1 MPWVFHLRVNEL
13 GYAFGMPLFLDSFW
27 RALVYCLMPRVMLL
41 SLLPLAMLLVLSV
54 SWGYFYWSPTQ
65 EWVREILASWQ
76 VLQGMMDWLQDKGA
90 AELQA
95 VMVPLVVIFAITPVL
110 VVISLLAVSLMMT
123 PALVDLV
130 VQRRFAHLAL
140 KHGGTTL
147 TSLVWTVGSTVIAMG
162 AMVITLP
169 LWAVPPLMFI
179 LPPLIWGWLS
189 YRVMVFDALVNHASR
204 DERLAIGRQHRAG
217 LLTIGVLTGYL
228 GALPSLVWASGAVFA
243 AAFLVLIPLAIW
255 IYALVFAFTSLWFA
269 HYSLAALEALRAE
282 SGTVVMGALVPLP
295 EVASADDPINPPR
308 PPFG

>member
-1 MPWVFHLRVNEL
+1 
-13 GYAFGMPLFLDSFW
+13 MPLFLDSFW
-27 RALVYCLMPRVMLL
+27 RALAYCLMPRVMLL

-65 EWVREILASWQ
+65 EWVREMLASWQ

-140 KHGGTTL
+140 KHGGSTL

-204 DERLAIGRQHRAG
+204 EERLAIGRQHRAA

-269 HYSLAALEALRAE
+269 HYSLGALEALRAE
-282 SGTVVMGALVPLP
+282 SDTVVMGALVPLP
-295 EVASADDPINPPR
+295 EVASADDPSSPTPP
-308 PPFG
+308 PIV

>member
-1 MPWVFHLRVNEL
+1 MR
-13 GYAFGMPLFLDSFW
+13 LFLDSFW
-27 RALVYCLMPRVMLL
+27 RALAYCLMPRVMLL

-65 EWVREILASWQ
+65 DWVREMLASWQ

-123 PALVDLV
+123 PAMVDLV

-147 TSLVWTVGSTVIAMG
+147 TSLAWTLGSTVIAMV
-162 AMVITLP
+162 AMVISLP
-169 LWAVPPLMFI
+169 LWAVPPLMFVV
-179 LPPLIWGWLS
+179 PPLIWGWLS

-204 DERLAIGRQHRAG
+204 EERLAIGRQHRMG
-217 LLTIGVLTGYL
+217 LLTIGVLTGYM
-228 GALPSLVWASGAVFA
+228 GTLPSLVWASGAVFA

-255 IYALVFAFTSLWFA
+255 IYALVFAFTSLWFT
-269 HYSLAALEALRAE
+269 HYSLGALEALRAE
-282 SGTVVMGALVPLP
+282 SGTVVMGASVPLP
-295 EVASADDPINPPR
+295 TVALADDTNSSPHQPPIV
-308 PPFG
+308 